1 MMLNSGSTWAIVA
14 LASVLALAQASTI
27 RDVIAWR
34 AGNGPQPLDIS
45 KLTAEIV
52 VNDGYL
58 LEEHQVTTADGYILT
73 MFRIPGSP
81 ANPPRNGKHVAFVQH
96 GLLCSSADWV
106 ILGPGKALAYM
117 LVDAGYDV
125 WLGNARG
132 NTNSRRH
139 IFHDPDAR
147 NTDFWDFSWHEIG
160 YFDLPAMI
168 DYALGHTGQTSL
180 QYAGHS
186 QGTTSFFIM
195 TSLRPEYNQ
204 RIRSMHAL
212 APVAFMSNLRS
223 PFVRAFAPF
232 VDSLDWIMRM
242 LGVNE
247 FLPSSDMMTLGGQL
261 LCRDQALFQEV
272 CANVL
277 FLIGGFNSPQLNR
290 TMLPTILSHTPAG
303 ASVNQL
309 IHYAQGYNSGRFR
322 QYDYGLALNLIRYGS
337 ISPPNYPLNRV
348 TAPVALHYG
357 DNDWLAA
364 VVDVRELHA
373 AISNSI
379 GLFRVSDPNWNHL
392 DFTWAIDADS
402 LVYRRVISFMDRYN

>member
-1 MMLNSGSTWAIVA
+1 MVVSNRCWA
-14 LASVLALAQASTI
+14 LLALVASIATVAQASTI
-27 RDVIAWR
+27 RDVLAYR
-34 AGNGPQPLDIS
+34 AGDGPQPTDIS
-45 KLTAEIV
+45 KLTAEII
-52 VNDGYL
+52 VNDGYPV
-58 LEEHQVTTADGYILT
+58 EEHQVTTADGYVLT
-73 MFRIPGSP
+73 MFRIPGGPGNP
-81 ANPPRNGKHVAFVQH
+81 AREGKNVAFIQH

-168 DYALGHTGQTSL
+168 DYALQYTGQTSL

-195 TSLRPEYNQ
+195 TSLRPEYNE

-232 VDSLDWIMRM
+232 VDQIDWLMRM

-247 FLPSSDMMTLGGQL
+247 FLPSSDMMTLGGQM
-261 LCRDQALFQEV
+261 LCQDEARFQEV

-290 TMLPTILSHTPAG
+290 TMLPTILANTPAG

-309 IHYAQGYNSGRFR
+309 VHYAQGYNSGRFR
-322 QYDYGLALNLIRYGS
+322 QFDYGLTLNLIRYGS
-337 ISPPNYPLNRV
+337 IRPPDYPLDRV

-364 VVDVRELHA
+364 VSDVRQLHSS
-373 AISNSI
+373 IRNPI

-392 DFTWAIDADS
+392 DFTWGIDADS
-402 LVYRRVISFMDRYN
+402 LLYRRVISFMDRYN